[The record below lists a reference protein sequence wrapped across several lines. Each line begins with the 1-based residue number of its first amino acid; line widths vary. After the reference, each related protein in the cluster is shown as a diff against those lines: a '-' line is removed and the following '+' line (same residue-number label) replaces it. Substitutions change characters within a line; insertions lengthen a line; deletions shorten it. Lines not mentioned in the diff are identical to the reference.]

1 MFGGEWEMKDVDLCK
16 HIGKIVYLNTAGMG
30 YVGVLKQMG
39 PYHLENLGPVAVLEP
54 AQLVPHNEGVG
65 SLYRTL
71 LGRTKFEEE
80 YSGRADISL
89 DEIISVFTM
98 PREKKE

>member
-1 MFGGEWEMKDVDLCK
+1 MRALELSKYAGQL
-16 HIGKIVYLNTAGMG
+16 IYLDTAGMG
-30 YVGVLKQMG
+30 YVGVLKHFQGTISEMS
-39 PYHLENLGPVAVLEP
+39 PIAVLEP

-65 SLYRTL
+65 SIYRTL

-80 YSGRADISL
+80 YSGRADVPL
-89 DEIISVFTM
+89 EHIIGVFTM